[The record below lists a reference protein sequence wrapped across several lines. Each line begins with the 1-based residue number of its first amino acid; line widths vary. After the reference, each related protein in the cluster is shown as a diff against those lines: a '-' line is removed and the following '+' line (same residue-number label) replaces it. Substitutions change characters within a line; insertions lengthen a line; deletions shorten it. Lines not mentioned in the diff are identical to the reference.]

1 MEVNF
6 SKPALG
12 YSRLSQVSFSSSPFA
27 EQAPFSSLKPFLQSA
42 KSQKYAKSTFLQIFC
57 LCLCMGSP
65 ASLPNSHR
73 NVNRS

>member
-12 YSRLSQVSFSSSPFA
+12 HSRLSQVSFSSSPFA

-42 KSQKYAKSTFLQIFC
+42 KSQKYAKSTFLQTF
-57 LCLCMGSP
+57 CLCMGSP
-65 ASLPNSHR
+65 ASMPNSHR